1 MPSESGQIR
10 FTVSLDDLI
19 APVHVGLKVLM
30 LLVGDVLGQA
40 PSTAEVPEGV
50 PGIFFRF
57 DPAPGLRP
65 SRVEL
70 TSYVQER
77 ILQWA
82 TSDAVELIKP
92 LIVGSRAL
100 CALYDRGPTSSLTG
114 DEWNVMRESWERA
127 AEKMAKMDLHRRL
140 KEFSRLHPDFKM
152 PPLLPEIQ
160 GIFRM
165 RNCLLHNH
173 GVVARS
179 YCNDSET
186 LHIRFRR
193 WSAWV
198 LDSAGDREYKEGEI
212 LVSGQSVQMR
222 FVTAERVWKVGERIL
237 LSPQLFVDLCVTIDR
252 FAIEMAKALEAY
264 ARSRGIPFEPPDS
277 WKTQSSGTPPSDS
290 ANGLQERCGE
300 GQPQNQGSYQWNGPS
315 HRYREIRDT
324 SSNRKRVGP
333 LARVGAP

>member
-1 MPSESGQIR
+1 MPSEGGQIR
-10 FTVSLDDLI
+10 FTVRLDDLI
-19 APVHVGLKVLM
+19 APVHVGLKALI
-30 LLVGDVLGQA
+30 LLVGDVIGQA

-50 PGIFFRF
+50 PGTFFRF
-57 DPAPGLRP
+57 DPSPGLKP

-77 ILQWA
+77 ILHWA

-92 LIVGSRAL
+92 LIVGSRAV
-100 CALYDRGPTSSLTG
+100 CALFDRGPTSSLTG
-114 DEWNVMRESWERA
+114 NEWNAKREGWERA
-127 AEKMAKMDLHRRL
+127 AEKMAKMDLNRRL

-165 RNCLLHNH
+165 RNCLLHNN

-179 YCNDSET
+179 YCNDSER
-186 LHIRFRR
+186 LRIRFRR

-198 LDSAGDREYKEGEI
+198 LDPAGDREYNEGEI
-212 LVSGQSVQMR
+212 LRSGQSIQMR
-222 FVTAERVWKVGERIL
+222 FVTAERVWKVGERVL

-277 WKTQSSGTPPSDS
+277 GKTQTSGTLPSDLG
-290 ANGLQERCGE
+290 NGPRERRGE
-300 GQPQNQGSYQWNGPS
+300 GQPQNQGS
-315 HRYREIRDT
+315 
-324 SSNRKRVGP
+324 
-333 LARVGAP
+333 

>member
-100 CALYDRGPTSSLTG
+100 CALYDRGPTWNLTG
-114 DEWNVMRESWERA
+114 DEWNVMREGWERA
-127 AEKMAKMDLHRRL
+127 AEKMAKMNLRERL
-140 KEFSRLHPDFKM
+140 KEFSHLHPDFRM

-160 GIFRM
+160 GIFGM

-179 YCNDSET
+179 YCNDSER
-186 LHIRFRR
+186 LRIRFRR

-198 LDSAGDREYKEGEI
+198 LDPTGDREYNEGEI
-212 LVSGQSVQMR
+212 LVSGQSIQMR

-264 ARSRGIPFEPPDS
+264 ARSKGIPFAPPKSESTRVTGTQPEDS
-277 WKTQSSGTPPSDS
+277 RRSPDH
-290 ANGLQERCGE
+290 LGE
-300 GQPQNQGSYQWNGPS
+300 
-315 HRYREIRDT
+315 
-324 SSNRKRVGP
+324 
-333 LARVGAP
+333 

>member
-10 FTVSLDDLI
+10 FTVSLGDLL
-19 APVHVGLKVLM
+19 APVHGGLKDLM
-30 LLVGDVLGQA
+30 LLVGDGLGQA
-40 PSTAEVPEGV
+40 PSTAEGPEAV

-70 TSYVQER
+70 TSYVQQR

-82 TSDAVELIKP
+82 TSDAVQLIKP

-100 CALYDRGPTSSLTG
+100 CALYDRGPTWNLTG
-114 DEWNVMRESWERA
+114 DEWNVMREGWERA
-127 AEKMAKMDLHRRL
+127 AEKMAKMNLRERL
-140 KEFSRLHPDFKM
+140 KEFSHLHPDFKM
-152 PPLLPEIQ
+152 PPLLPEMQ
-160 GIFRM
+160 GIFGM

-179 YCNDSET
+179 YCNDSER
-186 LHIRFRR
+186 LRIRFRR
-193 WSAWV
+193 WSASV
-198 LDSAGDREYKEGEI
+198 LDPTGDREYNEGGI
-212 LVSGQSVQMR
+212 LVSGQSIQMR

-264 ARSRGIPFEPPDS
+264 ARSKGIPFAPPKSESTRVTGTQPEDS
-277 WKTQSSGTPPSDS
+277 RRSPDH
-290 ANGLQERCGE
+290 LGE
-300 GQPQNQGSYQWNGPS
+300 
-315 HRYREIRDT
+315 
-324 SSNRKRVGP
+324 
-333 LARVGAP
+333 